1 LNSLDYNKRLA
12 VFSSLSKNHE
22 YDQIEKYFNL
32 ESDLPIQVSLE
43 AKGDSMQRFLEKNG
57 TIISLETKMR
67 LLIQIYTFA
76 NVMWEENELIFSMD
90 NLKNILITKKLGIK
104 VRGLENFFKS
114 DKQMV
119 WEDFDI
125 INQKRSESII
135 NLSSLFFKLFYRV
148 DILYARPKTIG
159 SPINTLF
166 DDSKLNG
173 IEKMSI
179 YNSIPKEVKGKT
191 KDLLTSLNYI
201 FSEQIYAA
209 RKILSKL

>member
-1 LNSLDYNKRLA
+1 MDYNKRLA

-32 ESDLPIQVSLE
+32 ESDFPIQVSLE

-67 LLIQIYTFA
+67 LLIQIYTFV

-114 DKQMV
+114 DKQMA

-179 YNSIPKEVKGKT
+179 YNSIPKEVTGKT

>member
-1 LNSLDYNKRLA
+1 LDYNKRLA

-32 ESDLPIQVSLE
+32 ESDFPIQVSLE

-67 LLIQIYTFA
+67 LLIQIYTFV

-114 DKQMV
+114 DKQMA

-179 YNSIPKEVKGKT
+179 YNSIPKEVTGKT

>member
-1 LNSLDYNKRLA
+1 MDYNKRLA

>member
-1 LNSLDYNKRLA
+1 LDYNKRLA

-32 ESDLPIQVSLE
+32 ESDFPIQVSLE

-166 DDSKLNG
+166 DDSKLNC

-179 YNSIPKEVKGKT
+179 YNSIPKEVTGKT

>member
-1 LNSLDYNKRLA
+1 
-12 VFSSLSKNHE
+12 
-22 YDQIEKYFNL
+22 
-32 ESDLPIQVSLE
+32 
-43 AKGDSMQRFLEKNG
+43 M
-57 TIISLETKMR
+57 
-67 LLIQIYTFA
+67 
-76 NVMWEENELIFSMD
+76 
-90 NLKNILITKKLGIK
+90 
-104 VRGLENFFKS
+104 RGLDDFFKS